1 MTNDY
6 GGDVLTTSRSPGT
19 LLALLALPVA
29 IACAKPRIDVTGEQF
44 QQLQW
49 IVGSWRG
56 SGGNYASFFE
66 EYRIIDDSTFGMR
79 SFSDSTMTV
88 ASDSSTIELRGGVI
102 RSRNADGS
110 YYNAT
115 EVTPTNIRFIR
126 PGATTGGHTFFLVSD
141 GEWTAT
147 LHPSDPQGQ
156 ATVYTMRRI
165 R

>member
-1 MTNDY
+1 M
-6 GGDVLTTSRSPGT
+6 LTTQRSIGT
-19 LLALLALPVA
+19 MLVSLALPVA
-29 IACAKPRIDVTGEQF
+29 IACEKPSLDVTPEQF

-49 IVGSWRG
+49 IVGTWRG

-66 EYRIIDDSTFGMR
+66 EYRNVDDSTIGMR
-79 SFSDSTMTV
+79 SFSDSTLAV
-88 ASDSSTIELRGGVI
+88 ASDSSTIELRAGAI
-102 RSRNADGS
+102 RSRSADGS
-110 YYNAT
+110 YYDAI
-115 EVTPTNIRFIR
+115 EFTPTSVRFRR
-126 PGATTGGHTFFLVSD
+126 PGATNGGHTFVLVSD